1 MNDVGELCLSSC
13 DSLPS
18 VECGG
23 DGGRAV
29 AELNAMDASK
39 GDVESRLRYCES
51 SQGEIGYLTIALCC
65 GAT

>member
-1 MNDVGELCLSSC
+1 MNAVGELRLSSC

-29 AELNAMDASK
+29 AELNAMDAS
-39 GDVESRLRYCES
+39 RLLYCES

-65 GAT
+65 GAI